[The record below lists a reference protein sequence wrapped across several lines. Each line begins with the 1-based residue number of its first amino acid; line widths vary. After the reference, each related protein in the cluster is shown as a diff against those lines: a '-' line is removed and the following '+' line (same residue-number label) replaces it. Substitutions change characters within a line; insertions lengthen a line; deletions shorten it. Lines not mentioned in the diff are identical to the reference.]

1 MTDHTKG
8 ISALIKGDLESSLTL
23 STLGGHSEK
32 SVVHNL
38 EEGLH
43 QNPTK
48 LAA

>member
-1 MTDHTKG
+1 MTDPAKG
-8 ISALIKGDLESSLTL
+8 ISALMKGDPESSLPL

-32 SVVHNL
+32 SIVHNL
-38 EEGLH
+38 EEGIH